1 MVDWFKASRWEGTY
15 PGNVATGAGY
25 QVAGC
30 ALAAAWQVEHFVE
43 APPPSN
49 RMVPGVPWQDWQVAR
64 FFFASR
70 PWNAAL
76 VGSVQAAPRA

>member
-1 MVDWFKASRWEGTY
+1 
-15 PGNVATGAGY
+15 
-25 QVAGC
+25 
-30 ALAAAWQVEHFVE
+30 LAAAWQVEHFVE
-43 APPPSN
+43 VLPPSN

-76 VGSVQAAPRA
+76 VGSVQVAPRAWGAVSAPWQRVLLKHPGSVPAGAGEEG